1 MTRKLTVIC
10 LVRHGETVWNL
21 EGRMQGRENVP
32 MNETGRAQARACAA
46 AFAAAKE
53 KHGIIWDSV
62 FASPLDRA
70 VETGTFIA
78 HALGLPDPE
87 KTSHLNERDFG
98 KYSGLSYYDYAV
110 ATHSEDFDRSQLE
123 SEESMKERIYAF
135 ARQIHEAAPGSRV
148 IGVTHG
154 GVVKTLGKIE
164 EKAPGVEYYE
174 GAHNC
179 CINVYTFDGEKLLLW
194 AFNLKGEEY
203 VTACAEIFEKIG
215 SADAV

>member
-1 MTRKLTVIC
+1 MKKTVIC

-32 MNETGRAQARACAA
+32 MNETGREQARACAA
-46 AFAAAKE
+46 AFAEVKADSGVE
-53 KHGIIWDSV
+53 WDRV
-62 FASPLDRA
+62 FSSPLDRA

-78 HALGLPDPE
+78 RALGLDDPE
-87 KTSHLNERDFG
+87 KTDFLLERDFG

-123 SEESMKERIYAF
+123 NEDSMKSRIYAF
-135 ARQIHEAAPGSRV
+135 AREVHEAAPGSRV
-148 IGVTHG
+148 IGITHG
-154 GVVKTLGKIE
+154 GVIKTLGKIE
-164 EKAPGVEYYE
+164 EKAPGVEFYE

-179 CINVYTFDGEKLLLW
+179 CINVYTFDGEKLVLW

-203 VTACAEIFEKIG
+203 TTEAAEIFSKIG
-215 SADAV
+215 SAES